1 MKTTL
6 ISHASLLVQ
15 SGNTTL
21 LTDPV
26 FFEYLWEECNVPCPG
41 IELNLDKLPK
51 VDVLN
56 ISHRHQDH
64 FDIRT
69 LAYIANSSSILAEDA
84 LVLAPHDDISVSYT
98 HLTLP
103 TNREV

>member
-6 ISHASLLVQ
+6 ISHASLLIQ
-15 SGNTTL
+15 SGNTTV

-26 FFEYLWEECNVPCPG
+26 FFDYLWEECNVHCPS
-41 IELNLDKLPK
+41 INLDLEKLP
-51 VDVLN
+51 VIDVLN

-69 LAYIANSSSILAEDA
+69 LAHIANSSSILSEDA
-84 LVLAPHDDISVSYT
+84 IVLAPRDEILLDV
-98 HLTLP
+98 LK
-103 TNREV
+103 